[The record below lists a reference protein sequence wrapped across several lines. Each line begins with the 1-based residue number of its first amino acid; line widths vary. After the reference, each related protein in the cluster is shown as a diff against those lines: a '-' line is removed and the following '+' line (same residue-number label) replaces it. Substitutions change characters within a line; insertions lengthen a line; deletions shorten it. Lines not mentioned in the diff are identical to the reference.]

1 MIQSPNSWA
10 MRIFNTS
17 RGGSVQQPD
26 ISGLLPM
33 WRDSSNS
40 PAMIKHAID
49 VVSKAIQH
57 LNPGQTPVVT
67 FDQPLYAMANAIQW
81 SIPTQCG
88 IENLILILGPL
99 HTEMA
104 YMSTIGGF
112 LANNGW
118 TTLIYN
124 AGIARSGVAN

>member
-1 MIQSPNSWA
+1 
-10 MRIFNTS
+10 
-17 RGGSVQQPD
+17 
-26 ISGLLPM
+26 
-33 WRDSSNS
+33 
-40 PAMIKHAID
+40 MIKHAID

-88 IENLILILGPL
+88 IENLILMLGPL

-104 YMSTIGGF
+104 YMSTLGGF